1 MNAGINFTKYFS
13 VILVLLFSQS
23 SCAQPKLAGLKEF
36 KIKEIPLAELSRQ
49 QEKIEIVTLPKF
61 FVAGYSVKTVMKHGK
76 FDDSVEK
83 LWKIF
88 EEIYD
93 PELFHKRADD
103 KIYFVMH
110 NYKKKGK
117 DGLEILV
124 GYRID
129 DISKIKNKFSY
140 VKIEAWTFAK
150 EKAEGTSGEDVIEA
164 WKKIYGL
171 NLNRT
176 YAYDIE
182 TYKLNDDFDV
192 TDVELFI
199 SVKN

>member
-1 MNAGINFTKYFS
+1 MNTGINFAKYFS
-13 VILVLLFSQS
+13 VILILLFSQS
-23 SCAQPKLAGLKEF
+23 SCAQPKLADLKES
-36 KIKEIPLAELSRQ
+36 KVKEIPLAELPRQ
-49 QEKIEIVTLPKF
+49 QQKIDIVTLLKF
-61 FVAGYSVKTVMKHGK
+61 FVAGYSMKTIMKDGM
-76 FDDSVEK
+76 FDDNVEK
-83 LWKIF
+83 LWEIF

-103 KIYFVMH
+103 KIYFVIH

-140 VKIEAWTFAK
+140 VEIEAGTFAK
-150 EKAEGTSGEDVIEA
+150 EKAEGKSGEDIIKA
-164 WKKIYGL
+164 WEKIYGS

-182 TYKLNDDFDV
+182 TYKLNDDFEV
-192 TDVELFI
+192 TDIELFI
-199 SVKN
+199 SVKK

>member
-1 MNAGINFTKYFS
+1 MKPKMNFTKNFLA
-13 VILVLLFSQS
+13 ILILLFSQS
-23 SCAQPKLAGLKEF
+23 SFTQPELKDLKES

-49 QEKIEIVTLPKF
+49 QEKIEIVILPKF
-61 FVAGYSVKTVMKHGK
+61 FVSGYSIKTVMKHGK
-76 FDDSVEK
+76 FDDNIEK

-103 KIYFVMH
+103 KIYFVTH

-117 DGLEILV
+117 DGLKILV

-140 VKIEAWTFAK
+140 VEIDGGTFAK
-150 EKAEGTSGEDVIEA
+150 EKVAGTSGEEVIEA
-164 WKKIYGL
+164 WEKIYGL

-176 YAYDIE
+176 L
-182 TYKLNDDFDV
+182 KH
-192 TDVELFI
+192 I
-199 SVKN
+199 S